1 LLYIL
6 SGPDD
11 FSITQELEGI
21 KKSSGDPSMLAT
33 NTTVADAA
41 QLTTNELQI
50 ACETVP
56 FLADKRLVILYG
68 LLARFA
74 AKTAIGRATTATR
87 KTENQSAGYETFGN
101 IINRLPEST
110 ILVLIDSE
118 VKNTNPLLNMITT
131 KAISKSFPNL
141 KTPELRQ
148 WVSQHVSQ
156 NGGNISEPAVNLITR
171 IIGSNLWIMSNE
183 LEKLMVYGNGQRIE
197 EKNVKELVSYIQQAS
212 VFAMVD
218 AIVEFNVQKAE
229 TLLQQQLSE
238 GATPTYLLVM
248 LNRQMRLIVRARE
261 LKIQKLSGTEIGHRL
276 GITSE
281 FVIRKT
287 VEQSAR
293 YTLPRLKQI
302 YQKLL
307 ETDLAI
313 KTGKYDGELA
323 LNILIA
329 ELCQPPENVTGIK
342 QGVAV

>member
-1 LLYIL
+1 
-6 SGPDD
+6 
-11 FSITQELEGI
+11 
-21 KKSSGDPSMLAT
+21 
-33 NTTVADAA
+33 
-41 QLTTNELQI
+41 
-50 ACETVP
+50 
-56 FLADKRLVILYG
+56 
-68 LLARFA
+68 
-74 AKTAIGRATTATR
+74 
-87 KTENQSAGYETFGN
+87 
-101 IINRLPEST
+101 
-110 ILVLIDSE
+110 
-118 VKNTNPLLNMITT
+118 
-131 KAISKSFPNL
+131 
-141 KTPELRQ
+141 
-148 WVSQHVSQ
+148 
-156 NGGNISEPAVNLITR
+156 
-171 IIGSNLWIMSNE
+171 
-183 LEKLMVYGNGQRIE
+183 
-197 EKNVKELVSYIQQAS
+197 
-212 VFAMVD
+212 
-218 AIVEFNVQKAE
+218 
-229 TLLQQQLSE
+229 
-238 GATPTYLLVM
+238 M